1 MKLGQKEGRKL
12 AVELAKKYPREVLE
26 EVGAILCCNP
36 LGGTKVK
43 ASQLIAA
50 GQKMGV
56 KEVVEWIKRNAIYSH
71 EPSCEHI
78 LIKRHEMNFLEEGEL
93 PPEREKIV
101 FKNGG

>member
-50 GQKMGV
+50 GQKMGIKKV
-56 KEVVEWIKRNAIYSH
+56 AEWLKDHNCGFESCDMEYGMLDKQLKKWGIK
-71 EPSCEHI
+71 
-78 LIKRHEMNFLEEGEL
+78 KDD
-93 PPEREKIV
+93 
-101 FKNGG
+101 